1 MNDSTPIAPR
11 RTETVFRWQGLRLP
25 GVRIEPPKP
34 APTNAPCLVFLHEA
48 LGSIRLWRDFPDEL
62 VAATGLPAL
71 IYERQGHGDADP
83 IAAPRGL
90 DYLHIE
96 AEQVLPAVLEQ
107 AGIGRALLIGHSDGG
122 SIALLHAAAFPERTI
137 AAVTLAA
144 HVFVEDVTVA
154 GVHAAMEAWRT
165 TDLPDRLAK
174 YHGANTEALYRAW
187 AETWVSP
194 AFRPWNIEACLPR
207 IGCPL
212 LVIQGVDDEYATPEQ
227 VHAICRGAGGP
238 ATPLLIPDCAHQPQ
252 RQQRAAVLDA
262 ITGFVREV
270 VG

>member
-1 MNDSTPIAPR
+1 M
-11 RTETVFRWQGLRLP
+11 
-25 GVRIEPPKP
+25 
-34 APTNAPCLVFLHEA
+34 
-48 LGSIRLWRDFPDEL
+48 
-62 VAATGLPAL
+62 AATGLPAL
-71 IYERQGHGDADP
+71 IYERQGHGDAAP

-90 DYLHIE
+90 DYLHVE
-96 AEQVLPAVLEQ
+96 AEEVLPAVLEQ

-122 SIALLHAAAFPERTI
+122 SIALLHAAAFPERTA

-154 GVHAAMEAWRT
+154 GVYKAMEAWRS

-187 AETWVSP
+187 AETWTSDE
-194 AFRPWNIEACLPR
+194 FRSWNIEDSLPR
-207 IGCPL
+207 IVCPL
-212 LVIQGVDDEYATPEQ
+212 LVIQGAEDEYATPEQ

-252 RQQRAAVLDA
+252 RQQRDAVLKA
-262 ITGFVREV
+262 ITGFVREA